1 MVMKS
6 IFPAILLVAVAAL
19 LVWGCSAPEPLRAP
33 VRVEMNSAARLH
45 DWALIFFQSWR
56 ENRRDEYLNLSRSHM
71 ASAVKTY
78 FELQLRIGHS
88 FPDFYT
94 IDRRRRTGCRFLD
107 EIDRLAARFR
117 VPLAST
123 STEGCVKA

>member
-1 MVMKS
+1 MR
-6 IFPAILLVAVAAL
+6 AIGLTVAIAAVCTMSL
-19 LVWGCSAPEPLRAP
+19 WGCSPQRRLNPP
-33 VRVEMNSAARLH
+33 VRVEMVAAARLQ

-56 ENRRDEYLNLSRSHM
+56 ENRKDEYLNLSRRHM

-78 FELQLRIGHS
+78 FELQVRIGHS

-107 EIDRLAARFR
+107 EIDRLAQRFR
-117 VPLAST
+117 VSLAST
-123 STEGCVKA
+123 STEGCVGG

>member
-1 MVMKS
+1 MKR
-6 IFPAILLVAVAAL
+6 IWPAVLFAVVAAL
-19 LVWGCSAPEPLRAP
+19 LLWGCSAPEPPRAP
-33 VRVEMNSAARLH
+33 VRAEMKSAARLH

-56 ENRRDEYLNLSRSHM
+56 ENRKDEYLDLSRRHM
-71 ASAVKTY
+71 ASAVKSY

-88 FPDFYT
+88 YPDFYT

-117 VPLAST
+117 VALAST
-123 STEGCVKA
+123 STEGCVEG

>member
-1 MVMKS
+1 MKRFGQAA
-6 IFPAILLVAVAAL
+6 IFAAAFGVLL
-19 LVWGCSAPEPLRAP
+19 GCSTPEPLRPP
-33 VRVEMNSAARLH
+33 VRVEMKTAARLQ

-71 ASAVKTY
+71 ASAVRTY
-78 FELQLRIGHS
+78 FALQLRIGHS

-117 VPLAST
+117 VALAST
-123 STEGCVKA
+123 STEGCVTG